1 MLLVVSFT
9 PIKTAA
15 VRKTITYTLSIQ
27 YDSCVDPIVRFWGWS
42 ENAAEV
48 AKDQEEMKQLIKEG
62 KPLYGESSM
71 PEHIQEMSARNSRF
85 AQLKFSKS
93 LV

>member
-1 MLLVVSFT
+1 
-9 PIKTAA
+9 
-15 VRKTITYTLSIQ
+15 
-27 YDSCVDPIVRFWGWS
+27 
-42 ENAAEV
+42 
-48 AKDQEEMKQLIKEG
+48 MKQLIKEG

-93 LV
+93 LVQDIALEMKDIDHACFLQVLFLGSTLPITTAMVSTLPSTTIKIRYNQQ